1 MKKIF
6 LTLFCLIF
14 LCACGTKRQ
23 YFEPEQTNGDLSH
36 NGNLKSKI
44 VDWNL
49 VSAKLSNNTAILK
62 NNISIDKFKLPK
74 NYILIAYQDG
84 EYFTADDN
92 GNLKFLT
99 ILIMKFII
107 FNLTLVL

>member
-1 MKKIF
+1 M
-6 LTLFCLIF
+6 F

-49 VSAKLSNNTAILK
+49 VSAKLS
-62 NNISIDKFKLPK
+62 
-74 NYILIAYQDG
+74 
-84 EYFTADDN
+84 
-92 GNLKFLT
+92 
-99 ILIMKFII
+99 
-107 FNLTLVL
+107 